1 MNKDIKKILLMLAFY
16 SLSAGMLYNFQEL
29 WMGANELSV
38 KTISIVYSI
47 CALITVS
54 TIFICSNLLSPKR
67 LRRFISILLYIKVL
81 LILSLFLLDT
91 SGLKFIIKL
100 FIMIDYVI
108 DVEILISVYPLISI
122 IEKDDKIFAKKG
134 LIYTLFYYIG
144 AILSALLLG
153 KIIGEIEITYN
164 FYLLLSSICVLIAYI
179 FLRSVNIYNYLKE
192 EKKDNDIMSKLIN
205 RLKSDKISINYLL
218 YIFNGNISYYAINS
232 LVLTLLISNLQ
243 ISASTSSYMLL
254 GLGILSSLLG
264 LLILSKL
271 TLKNNY
277 INIAIKFIGRMITYL
292 LVILFTNKVTIL
304 ISIVYT
310 RILSESYSHITD
322 APYINRFSNDLQLS
336 FCNLREMVGYLSR
349 GIGTFICGLAIT
361 INIKFAYF
369 VALVFIIVQ
378 LYFAYKALYLRNREV
393 KNVWE

>member
-378 LYFAYKALYLRNREV
+378 LYFAYKVLYLRNREV